1 MLSTVPQILQV
12 WVGSASGVSLVSWA
26 SYLVAAC
33 LWLIHGV
40 RKHDKSIYLAC
51 TGGIT
56 LDAAIVIGIIVRDRA
71 ADPPGFRVPAHVIS
85 PSEAF
90 LSHSIPPYAGMVKS

>member
-1 MLSTVPQILQV
+1 MVVLPASLPTVIQSQPSQAFSLLDKVISLMSAVTMLSTVPQVVQV
-12 WVGSASGVSLVSWA
+12 WLGSASGVSLVSWA

-51 TGGIT
+51 IGWII
-56 LDAAIVIGIIVRDRA
+56 LDAAIVIGIIVRQ
-71 ADPPGFRVPAHVIS
+71 
-85 PSEAF
+85 
-90 LSHSIPPYAGMVKS
+90 